1 MEMVQGRTDL
11 ALELQEDLQGSQIE
25 GIQIERKVD
34 KNCGIQQVKIIVETE
49 EAEKKIGK
57 PIGQYITLESEK
69 FLEEDESYYE
79 DMSEALFLVLKDFIK
94 EEDKV
99 LVVGLGN
106 AQVTPDALGPLV
118 IEHLFVTR
126 HLKQYDLVE
135 EGTIEISG
143 LAPGV
148 MAQTGMET
156 VEIVRGVVNE
166 VKPTV
171 VVVID
176 ALSARNSNRLNK
188 TIQISN
194 TGIAPGSGVGNHRK
208 AMTEETIGV
217 PVIAIGVP
225 TVISVPSIVGDAME
239 AIFQVVKEGGGKSF
253 AEMFTE
259 EEKYQLAREVVEPDF
274 VDMFVTPKNID
285 EAVRRISFTISEAI
299 NRYIPL
305 LK

>member
-1 MEMVQGRTDL
+1 MVQGRTDL